1 MTARKKR
8 RRRQKYRVLKA
19 QEYLAGLHPLQFA
32 ALLTALDDLDD
43 FDAATVLVP
52 WGDEPPRLP
61 TRWEIVKQFFIDIW
75 EKIFGRKDAED
86 N

>member
-1 MTARKKR
+1 MTARAKR

-32 ALLTALDDLDD
+32 ALLTALDDLDE
-43 FDAATVLVP
+43 FDPGAVMVP
-52 WGDEPPRLP
+52 WGEQAPRKP
-61 TRWEIVKQFFIDIW
+61 TTW
-75 EKIFGRKDAED
+75 EKIKGFLFGSEDAES